1 MARYN
6 HDPSSSLG
14 TKPSIWEKAKDT
26 TRGWITKAVASV
38 ALVATATG
46 LAGCGGGDRLA
57 VPEKSPSSSA
67 SLDPSESPSAS
78 PSSSETVDPE
88 VAARMRAREEYDEQ
102 VKKIDKIP
110 YNEFIK
116 LPPEERNKIL
126 QAEINYLEKS
136 GRTEDKT
143 DPILYPKD
151 SLPFGDYYK
160 KSPADRDPKK
170 MLTDPFLAVQAAL
183 YGRFTYTNSDVER
196 NYEEYAKKLASE
208 AFLNPQMDMDT
219 LLEEM
224 RAGKVSDEE
233 YFAKRKVMELIHKRA
248 EQIRSN
254 SGSSEDDVELW
265 KIKDIEVF
273 PAGQSNVVVDPKT
286 GKSLETYITH
296 FYSYDGNKRGSTP
309 DGQFYKIVSDPT
321 VNRWKI
327 AGSSRS
333 GPILSK

>member
-1 MARYN
+1 MERHD
-6 HDPSSSLG
+6 HDPSSSGNVREEL
-14 TKPSIWEKAKDT
+14 SLWEGAKDK
-26 TRGWITKAVASV
+26 ITKALAGFT
-38 ALVATATG
+38 LGATVVMG
-46 LAGCGGGDRLA
+46 LAGCGKGDRIA
-57 VPEKSPSSSA
+57 VPEQSPSTSA
-67 SLDPSESPSAS
+67 SLDPSESPSVS
-78 PSSSETVDPE
+78 PSPSETVDPE
-88 VAARMRAREEYDEQ
+88 AAARMRAREEYDEQ

-110 YNEFIK
+110 YDEFIK

-126 QAEINYLEKS
+126 QAEITYLEAS
-136 GRTEDKT
+136 GRTKDKT
-143 DPILYPKD
+143 EPILYPKD

-183 YGRFTYTNSDVER
+183 YGRFTYTNKDIEQ

-208 AFLNPQMDMDT
+208 AFLNPQMDMDK

-224 RAGKVSDEE
+224 RAGKISNEE

-254 SGSSEDDVELW
+254 SGSSKDDVELW

-273 PAGQSNVVVDPKT
+273 PVSQSDVVVDPKT
-286 GKSLETYITH
+286 GESLETCITH
-296 FYSYDGNKRGSTP
+296 FYSYDGDKRGSTP
-309 DGQFYKIVSDPT
+309 DGQFYTIASDPT

-327 AGSSRS
+327 AGSSHS

>member
-6 HDPSSSLG
+6 HDPSSSLNDE
-14 TKPSIWEKAKDT
+14 PSLLERAKDKFKVW
-26 TRGWITKAVASV
+26 GAGV
-38 ALVATATG
+38 ALGATVVMG
-46 LAGCGGGDRLA
+46 LAGCGRGDRIA
-57 VPEKSPSSSA
+57 APEQSSSSSA

-78 PSSSETVDPE
+78 PSPSETTDPE
-88 VAARMRAREEYDEQ
+88 AAARMRAREEYDEQ

-110 YNEFIK
+110 YDEFIK

-126 QAEINYLEKS
+126 QAEITYLEAS

-143 DPILYPKD
+143 EPILYPKD

-183 YGRFTYTNSDVER
+183 YGRFTYTNKDIKQ
-196 NYEEYAKKLASE
+196 NYEDYAKKLASE
-208 AFLNPQMDMDT
+208 AFLNPQMDMDK

-224 RAGKVSDEE
+224 RAGKISDEE

-273 PAGQSNVVVDPKT
+273 PASQSDVVVDPKT
-286 GKSLETYITH
+286 GKSLETHITH

-327 AGSSRS
+327 AGSSHS

>member
-1 MARYN
+1 MAGHN

-26 TRGWITKAVASV
+26 TRGWITKAAASV

-67 SLDPSESPSAS
+67 SLDPSESPSVS
-78 PSSSETVDPE
+78 PSPSETVDPE
-88 VAARMRAREEYDEQ
+88 AAARMRAREEYDEQ

-110 YNEFIK
+110 YDEFIK

-126 QAEINYLEKS
+126 QAEITYLEAS

-143 DPILYPKD
+143 EPILYPKD

-183 YGRFTYTNSDVER
+183 YGRFTYTNR
-196 NYEEYAKKLASE
+196 HKAKL
-208 AFLNPQMDMDT
+208 
-219 LLEEM
+219 
-224 RAGKVSDEE
+224 
-233 YFAKRKVMELIHKRA
+233 
-248 EQIRSN
+248 
-254 SGSSEDDVELW
+254 
-265 KIKDIEVF
+265 
-273 PAGQSNVVVDPKT
+273 
-286 GKSLETYITH
+286 
-296 FYSYDGNKRGSTP
+296 RG
-309 DGQFYKIVSDPT
+309 
-321 VNRWKI
+321 
-327 AGSSRS
+327 
-333 GPILSK
+333 LC